1 MEQENNLDSELEK
14 RVIRKGDSFFRT
26 KNTDLAVLL
35 LTIGVRPFKSNPV
48 VKQVDSKG
56 NEEVYFNLET
66 HNADKSINCQQ
77 VLSDWK
83 RGTEYIQEN
92 SNDPIAVAMA
102 TLLNRK
108 HFLNVIKTKKRIY
121 EYKLDDGPTVF
132 VTEGTKKQK
141 LLEKKYGK
149 NKK

>member
-1 MEQENNLDSELEK
+1 MEQENISNLDE

-35 LTIGVRPFKSNPV
+35 LTIGVKPFKSNPIV
-48 VKQVDSKG
+48 RSVDADGK
-56 NEEVYFNLET
+56 EDLFFNLET
-66 HNADKSINCQQ
+66 HNNDGTINCQQ

-83 RGTEYIQEN
+83 RGTAYIEEN
-92 SNDPIAVAMA
+92 PNDPIAVAMA
-102 TLLNRK
+102 TILNRK
-108 HFLNVIKTKKRIY
+108 HFMEVIKTKKRTF

-141 LLEKKYGK
+141 ILEKKYGK

>member
-1 MEQENNLDSELEK
+1 MEEG
-14 RVIRKGDSFFRT
+14 VIRKGDSFFRT
-26 KNTDLAVLL
+26 TNTDLAVLL

-48 VKQVDSKG
+48 VKSVDAKG
-56 NEEVYFNLET
+56 NEQIFFNLET

-77 VLSDWK
+77 VLTDWK
-83 RGTEYIQEN
+83 KGTAYIEKN
-92 SNDPIAVAMA
+92 PEDPVAVAMA
-102 TLLNRK
+102 TLFNRK
-108 HFLNVIKTKKRIY
+108 HFINVIKTKKKIF

>member
-1 MEQENNLDSELEK
+1 MEQENISNLDE

-35 LTIGVRPFKSNPV
+35 LTVGVKPFKSNPIV
-48 VKQVDSKG
+48 RSVDANGK
-56 NEEVYFNLET
+56 EDLFFNLET
-66 HNADKSINCQQ
+66 HNNDRTINCQQ

-83 RGTEYIQEN
+83 RGTAYIEEN
-92 SNDPIAVAMA
+92 PNEPIAVAMA
-102 TLLNRK
+102 TIFNRK
-108 HFLNVIKTKKRIY
+108 HFMEVIKTKKRTF

-141 LLEKKYGK
+141 ILEKKYGK